1 MSDSIDENKD
11 GQACNLDYLL
21 VNLGRNRAAAE
32 RLIRIFLENY
42 DQQVGRLERAAA
54 DHDILAMQDAAHDIR
69 SSCVLFSAHQ
79 TVALARELE
88 YMLYC
93 HRRDG
98 VHVDWLSRSARLRA
112 SLADVRAELLTYLGE
127 SDSLAPSAS

>member
-1 MSDSIDENKD
+1 MSEAIDENKD

-42 DQQVGRLERAAA
+42 PQLVARLERAAA

-98 VHVDWLSRSARLRA
+98 VLVDWVSRSGRLRDSLSR
-112 SLADVRAELLTYLGE
+112 VRAELLNYLGE
-127 SDSLAPSAS
+127 GSGTATS

>member
-1 MSDSIDENKD
+1 MSEAIDENKD

-42 DQQVGRLERAAA
+42 PQLVARLERAAA

-98 VHVDWLSRSARLRA
+98 VQVDWLSRSGRLRD
-112 SLADVRAELLTYLGE
+112 SLSRVRAELLNYLGE
-127 SDSLAPSAS
+127 GSGAVTP

>member
-1 MSDSIDENKD
+1 MSQPTDENS
-11 GQACNLDYLL
+11 GERACNLDYLL

-32 RLIRIFLENY
+32 RLIRIFLENHP
-42 DQQVGRLERAAA
+42 QLVSRLEDAASGG
-54 DHDILAMQDAAHDIR
+54 DLLAMQDVAHDIR

-98 VHVDWLSRSARLRA
+98 VKVDWLARA
-112 SLADVRAELLTYLGE
+112 SRLHESLNRVRDKLQQYVDKL
-127 SDSLAPSAS
+127 SAG

>member
-1 MSDSIDENKD
+1 MSDAIDENKD

-42 DQQVGRLERAAA
+42 PQLVARLERAAA

-98 VHVDWLSRSARLRA
+98 VQVDWLARSTRLRD
-112 SLADVRAELLTYLGE
+112 SLSGVRAELLSYLGE
-127 SDSLAPSAS
+127 GGAAAAP